1 MPERRASVTRLSVR
15 LRPGASRDELT
26 GFRDGILLARVC
38 APPVD
43 GRANRA
49 LCRLVAEAAG
59 VAPSRVK
66 VVRGSHSREKTLEID
81 GLDAAALEAAL
92 RRLD

>member
-26 GFRDGILLARVC
+26 GLRDGVLLARVC

-66 VVRGSHSREKTLEID
+66 VVRGSRSREKTLEVE